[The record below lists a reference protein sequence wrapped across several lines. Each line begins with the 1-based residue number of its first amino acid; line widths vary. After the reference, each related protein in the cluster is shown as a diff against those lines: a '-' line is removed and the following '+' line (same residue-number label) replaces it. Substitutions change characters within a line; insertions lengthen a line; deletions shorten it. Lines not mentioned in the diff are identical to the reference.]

1 MARIVILPD
10 KGVPLHLLSANTLYL
25 HNHFFDCGLQT
36 RT

>member
-10 KGVPLHLLSANTLYL
+10 KGMLLHLLSDNTLYL
-25 HNHFFDCGLQT
+25 HDHSFDRGLQT